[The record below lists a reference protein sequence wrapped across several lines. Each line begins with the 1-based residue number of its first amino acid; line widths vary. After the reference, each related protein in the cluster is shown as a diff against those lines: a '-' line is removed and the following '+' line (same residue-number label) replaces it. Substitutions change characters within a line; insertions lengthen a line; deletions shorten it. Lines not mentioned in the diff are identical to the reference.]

1 MAMFLENTEAYL
13 VELVGL
19 VVQDIDLEN
28 GGLYI
33 RPNDIR
39 GLKTKNFCLDSASVR
54 AVPKIGKQ

>member
-28 GGLYI
+28 GGLHI
-33 RPNDIR
+33 RPNDI
-39 GLKTKNFCLDSASVR
+39 
-54 AVPKIGKQ
+54 

>member
-1 MAMFLENTEAYL
+1 MAMFLENTEAYW

-33 RPNDIR
+33 RPNGI
-39 GLKTKNFCLDSASVR
+39 
-54 AVPKIGKQ
+54 

>member
-1 MAMFLENTEAYL
+1 L

-33 RPNDIR
+33 RPNDI
-39 GLKTKNFCLDSASVR
+39 
-54 AVPKIGKQ
+54 